1 MRLAFSIIYI
11 ILIFALLIC
20 TILTRRSERPVRNSV
35 AFLEASLI
43 PPVIGNLLIVASTER
58 IPALIGC
65 YFYYIGMN
73 LIMYALVNFT
83 DTYCRRPDSTRHHRP
98 TSMYLALSADSIQMI
113 LNPFFGHAFEVQ
125 AVKID
130 GAPYYKL
137 VPFMW
142 QTVHRLVDYFIFFCV
157 ILIFILATV
166 KAPKINKER
175 YSVILVTMIS
185 VGLLQTYNILAKH
198 NIDRSVLGYGFF
210 GVVLFYFSIRYR
222 PLRLLDRVLSN
233 IVSGL
238 SDAFYVFDPNGNCIW
253 ANDQGC
259 TLADIK
265 DNDYDAVKDKLINL
279 FGSPEI
285 NDSNIAKRKVGEGEN
300 ERFYVLEEKQVTDE
314 KGRIDG
320 TYLRIQDVTEGE
332 HQIQVLD
339 EQIGQISQQAFRDAL
354 TGVGSKAA
362 YLKKVNEINQEIN
375 SGNAEFA
382 VLMVDMNNLKQIN
395 DDHGHK
401 AGDLYIKG
409 CCHMICEMFKNSPVF
424 RIGGDE
430 FVAVLQGKDYDKRN
444 KKVAE
449 LREMFADS
457 FADTSVDPWLRYSA
471 AVGVSDYTDSDSTF
485 EVVFKRADSVMYD
498 DKKAFKQAYGSY
510 R

>member
-1 MRLAFSIIYI
+1 M
-11 ILIFALLIC
+11 
-20 TILTRRSERPVRNSV
+20 
-35 AFLEASLI
+35 
-43 PPVIGNLLIVASTER
+43 ASTER

-65 YFYYIGMN
+65 YFYYIGMD
-73 LIMYALVNFT
+73 LVMYALVNFT
-83 DTYCRRPDSTRHHRP
+83 DTYCRRPGSTRHHRP
-98 TSMYLALSADSIQMI
+98 TSMYLALFADSIQMI

-198 NIDRSVLGYGFF
+198 NIDRSVLGYGVF

-265 DNDYDAVKDKLINL
+265 DNDYDAVKDK
-279 FGSPEI
+279 P
-285 NDSNIAKRKVGEGEN
+285 DSAKFKGIKTVKN
-300 ERFYVLEEKQVTDE
+300 HDDTAFYVCFGVIENFTHQV
-314 KGRIDG
+314 KLQAVII
-320 TYLRIQDVTEGE
+320 LPINNV
-332 HQIQVLD
+332 
-339 EQIGQISQQAFRDAL
+339 ISMQFSHFCQ
-354 TGVGSKAA
+354 S
-362 YLKKVNEINQEIN
+362 N
-375 SGNAEFA
+375 
-382 VLMVDMNNLKQIN
+382 
-395 DDHGHK
+395 
-401 AGDLYIKG
+401 
-409 CCHMICEMFKNSPVF
+409 
-424 RIGGDE
+424 
-430 FVAVLQGKDYDKRN
+430 
-444 KKVAE
+444 
-449 LREMFADS
+449 FADS
-457 FADTSVDPWLRYSA
+457 
-471 AVGVSDYTDSDSTF
+471 G
-485 EVVFKRADSVMYD
+485 
-498 DKKAFKQAYGSY
+498 
-510 R
+510 